1 MPNTNQPAGAPGEKQ
16 NQDGMFQAT
25 FTVKDSAGREHTYE
39 RPDVTCKFRI
49 ASDGSLRDVVD
60 MDGNAVEIRRV
71 K

>member
-1 MPNTNQPAGAPGEKQ
+1 MPETKLPAGAPGEKQ

-39 RPDVTCKFRI
+39 GPEVTCKFRI
-49 ASDGSLRDVVD
+49 ASDGSLRNVTD
-60 MDGNAVEIRRV
+60 MDGNPVEIRRA